1 MTVVLYVGGVLL
13 FVVGF
18 LASIALH
25 EFGHLIPAKRFGVAV
40 PRFSVGFGKT
50 LVSKRVGGTEYALK
64 ALPLGGYVKLVGM
77 LPPAPADRPD
87 TRDTWIARL
96 VADAREAEW
105 DEVRE
110 SRSGRPFYTL
120 KTWQKVVTMAGGP
133 ITNVVLAFGIF
144 ACIFGFYGTFEPSNT
159 TTIGVV
165 SKCVIP
171 GNVKRDECT
180 DTDPVAPAAAAGIK
194 PGDRIVAFNG
204 TPVATWEEL
213 SPLIRAN
220 RSRTAEIVVERGQ
233 QTLTLS
239 ATTMVSLRPAPA
251 NPKTYEEVGF
261 LGVSPVRERVQHG
274 LGYTA
279 RAMGDMVVLT
289 SKSLLQFPVKLYHV
303 ARSALGLEQRDP
315 EGPISIVGAGRVAG
329 QIASHATG
337 TIGAK
342 AITIM
347 SLIAS
352 LNLFLGVF
360 NLVPLLPLDGG
371 QIAGALYEAIKRRL
385 ARLLGRPDPGHADI
399 ARMLPVAYVVAMG
412 FILMTLLLVYVD
424 LVNPISI
431 S

>member
-180 DTDPVAPAAAAGIK
+180 DTDPVAPAAAPGIK
-194 PGDRIVAFNG
+194 AGDRIGAFNG
-204 TPVATWEEL
+204 TPVAPWEEL
-213 SPLIRAN
+213 SPL
-220 RSRTAEIVVERGQ
+220 
-233 QTLTLS
+233 
-239 ATTMVSLRPAPA
+239 VSLRPAPA

-279 RAMGDMVVLT
+279 SAMGDMVVLT
-289 SKSLLQFPVKLYHV
+289 SKALLQFPVKLYHV

-329 QIASHATG
+329 QIASHETG